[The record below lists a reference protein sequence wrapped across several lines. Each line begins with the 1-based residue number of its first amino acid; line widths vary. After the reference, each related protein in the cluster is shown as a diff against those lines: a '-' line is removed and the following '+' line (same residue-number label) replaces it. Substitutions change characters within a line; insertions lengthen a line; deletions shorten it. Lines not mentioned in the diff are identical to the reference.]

1 MNEKE
6 KRMTKKD
13 YFKECLELVESLEN
27 LDNKDELIYFLN
39 SQIESI
45 DNKAAKAKERAAAKK
60 AEGDA
65 LRETVKSLL
74 TNEFQTADEI
84 TAALGNEEISK
95 AKVIA
100 RLTQLVNLGEAVKE
114 AAKTEDNKSKM
125 TYKIAE

>member
-1 MNEKE
+1 MEKE

-13 YFKECLELVESLEN
+13 YFEEIKGLVEETEVEN
-27 LDNKDELIYFLN
+27 KNELIYFLE

-60 AEGDA
+60 AEGDE
-65 LRETVKSLL
+65 LRETVKSVL
-74 TNEFQTADEI
+74 TNEFQTAEEI
-84 TAALGNEEISK
+84 TAAIGDEEITK

-114 AAKTEDNKSKM
+114 ATKTEDNKSKM
-125 TYKIAE
+125 TYKLAD